1 MTFFSNPLSGK
12 WKWPILALRHLKGW
26 YQISFD
32 VAQRI
37 TSCFLTFLRRI
48 NQSTQTNND
57 QVTKT
62 DSMKINTVTYRRF
75 TFINIHNLKSKISI
89 FLSFAIYWILI
100 AQTQKI
106 FPYHIYV
113 QNIKNSIKFFI
124 NVISGNHK
132 LQNCIFRNKS
142 FCTFSRHGLLET
154 ENLQHT

>member
-1 MTFFSNPLSGK
+1 MISNLFWCCTK
-12 WKWPILALRHLKGW
+12 NYYLL
-26 YQISFD
+26 FN
-32 VAQRI
+32 
-37 TSCFLTFLRRI
+37 FLRRI

-62 DSMKINTVTYRRF
+62 DSMKINTVTYRRSINNIM
-75 TFINIHNLKSKISI
+75 FINIHNLKSKISI

-124 NVISGNHK
+124 NVIWSNHK

-142 FCTFSRHGLLET
+142 FCIFSRHGLLET